1 MEITTLRYTPF
12 NEVKNSNNVVESHNF
27 KLAQSFQG
35 CSNTSQKSVSEPFDR
50 LVVLG
55 DSLSDSEGRM
65 SSKSHGLVPLGHQ
78 YYDGRFTNGFTWPEF
93 LCSPN
98 LINKRLLNQAEG
110 GAVSASY
117 SKINPAFFFV
127 SNMTQQTSAVDFS
140 EKDLVIVEFGAN
152 DYMTFHKK
160 DVDRVIEAQEKNI
173 HKIIDQGVKNL
184 IVMGMPDLSVTAKI
198 KHKRAQKQEDLHQI
212 SVLHNEKLR
221 ALVDKIAENKDV
233 NIHFFDSNACM
244 TEIFRKADELEYDT
258 HDRFPGNKTPE
269 PETEVNTSHHYVFN
283 DDVHPSQEVHLIIA
297 MRLEEFIH
305 KNFSTQPQ

>member
-1 MEITTLRYTPF
+1 MEITPRRHSTLNGT
-12 NEVKNSNNVVESHNF
+12 NDLHDVVKSNNF

-65 SSKSHGLVPLGHQ
+65 SSKSHGLVPSGHQ

-184 IVMGMPDLSVTAKI
+184 IVMGMPDLSVTAKTSPQGARKQAEMHHI
-198 KHKRAQKQEDLHQI
+198 SAQ
-212 SVLHNEKLR
+212 HNEKLR
-221 ALVDKIAENKDV
+221 ALVENISANESI

-244 TEIFRKADELEYDT
+244 TDIFYKASELGYDT
-258 HDRFPGNKTPE
+258 TNRFPNNQFSDYEKE
-269 PETEVNTSHHYVFN
+269 LNTSHHHIFN
-283 DDVHPSQEVHLIIA
+283 DSVHPSQEVHLIIA